1 MNLTDKASSQNS
13 AIHQS
18 IWNFLLSNVYHKMDE
33 RLSPATINT
42 AIFKPVF
49 ETVRPSYT
57 SMSTHITY
65 KFRYGT

>member
-18 IWNFLLSNVYHKMDE
+18 IWNFLLSNVYLKMDE
-33 RLSPATINT
+33 RLPPVVVNT

-49 ETVRPSYT
+49 ETVHPSYS
-57 SMSTHITY
+57 SMNTHITC
-65 KFRYGT
+65 KPKYGT